1 MERVKLGRRVGGGE
15 DRRGGMLKARKRCGR
30 GEYKVGCMRSRLEKD
45 ILSDDG

>member
-1 MERVKLGRRVGGGE
+1 MVKATE
-15 DRRGGMLKARKRCGR
+15 RCGR